1 MKPDDKFPE
10 EMLDDIREAAVK
22 TSCAARDLSSAVAD
36 FMTAYPVYQ
45 SNDRFIMWWKM
56 VADRAMIDCAAL
68 ANEAEELA
76 DAEGKQKLGG
86 EE

>member
-1 MKPDDKFPE
+1 MKPDNKFPE
-10 EMLDDIREAAVK
+10 KMLDDIREAAVK
-22 TSCAARDLSSAVAD
+22 ASNAARDLSSAVAD

-76 DAEGKQKLGG
+76 DAENETPKGG

>member
-22 TSCAARDLSSAVAD
+22 ARDAASDLSITITE
-36 FMTAYPVYQ
+36 MLLAYPRHP
-45 SNDRFIMWWKM
+45 DRHEMLWWQAVSDDFKNHGY
-56 VADRAMIDCAAL
+56 AIAGRAED
-68 ANEAEELA
+68 LA
-76 DAEGKQKLGG
+76 DAEEETAEGG